1 MFSPNYA
8 LPSKDITSLQGNIHL
23 ANSYESVM
31 KSKRVEIELYPYE
44 FEALKANRMISDMC
58 GQYMKSAE
66 RSSDFVVLDIS
77 IHEAN
82 DLAGWVA
89 AEANHAKSAE
99 ESDLLNSACDAIEVN
114 I

>member
-1 MFSPNYA
+1 
-8 LPSKDITSLQGNIHL
+8 
-23 ANSYESVM
+23 M
-31 KSKRVEIELYPYE
+31 KLERVAIELYPYE

-58 GQYMKSAE
+58 GQYLKSAE
-66 RSSDFVVLDIS
+66 RRGDFVVLDIS

-89 AEANHAKSAE
+89 AEANHAKSDR
-99 ESDLLNSACDAIEVN
+99 ESELLNSACDSIEAN